1 MKLRNAFFEDWKML
15 LEWRNDVETR
25 SNSLNANRVSE
36 LQHKQWL
43 QDILADRNRQLFVCM
58 ENDMP
63 VGTVRADFNQEEAMY
78 KLSWTISPAARGKG
92 IGKQMVRLLTER
104 LDTKVCAEIKKDNIA
119 SIKIAVFA
127 GMELK
132 KELDG
137 VLYYANF

>member
-1 MKLRNAFFEDWKML
+1 MKLRNAVFEDWKML
-15 LEWRNDVETR
+15 LEWRNDIETR
-25 SNSLNANRVSE
+25 NNSLNANLVSQDE
-36 LQHKQWL
+36 HKQWL
-43 QDILADRNRQLFVCM
+43 QDILADPNRQLFVSM
-58 ENDMP
+58 ENDEP
-63 VGTVRADFNQEEAMY
+63 VGTLRADFNPEASAY

-92 IGKQMVRLLTER
+92 IGKKMVRLLVER
-104 LDTKVCAEIKKDNIA
+104 LDTKVCAEIKKDNTS